1 MWSGCCHF
9 KKVNEALTLPSAIVA
24 YAPVLAAQLASGDDN
39 LVAETVIDLMH
50 AIWGQADPPP
60 EWWRTPLG
68 RLVAG
73 SIGRDD
79 AEAVTPSV
87 AAAMLG
93 VSRGRVYQLIE
104 AGEAR
109 PSSRRWRGPQRHPA
123 AARGQ
128 AAVVFLGG
136 GR

>member
-1 MWSGCCHF
+1 VVSF
-9 KKVNEALTLPSAIVA
+9 SRIRFSI
-24 YAPVLAAQLASGDDN
+24 AS
-39 LVAETVIDLMH
+39 L
-50 AIWGQADPPP
+50 WGQRSTDFLLAHL
-60 EWWRTPLG
+60 R

-104 AGEAR
+104 AGKLDRHPDGGVVRSDILLRLAAR
-109 PSSRRWRGPQRHPA
+109 P
-123 AARGQ
+123 
-128 AAVVFLGG
+128 L
-136 GR
+136 